1 MKTYAE
7 AVQYLYNSRPYGK
20 IKYGLYRIRELLE
33 RLGNPQES
41 YPIVHITGTNGKGSV
56 AAITRSILTSHGFK
70 TGLNVS
76 PHITSFRERIQVDG
90 RDISEDDVCKTL
102 RKLQPFL
109 EKMDRK
115 GEEYAPS
122 FFEVVT
128 AMSFLYFKEQKCDA
142 VVLEVGLGGRF
153 DASNVIDSSLVSVIT
168 SVGLDHTAILGDT
181 EEKIAKEKSGIIKF
195 NSPVVSGITRPA
207 IRRIVSETAGR
218 LNAPTFFYEK
228 DFNSQGVNY
237 AINNNTFDYRGD
249 MTIRNLRFRL
259 NGEHQIVNAAVAIKA
274 TEIGL
279 EKLGNGLDE
288 KCLRDGLESVRWP
301 GRFEVFSIHSRTVV
315 LDGAHN
321 PEAAKVL
328 RKTVERYFPDEKITL
343 LFGSLDDKDYES
355 NIRTLSKITDRV
367 IVCRV
372 PNYRSVHPERVA
384 DTWRK
389 YCSFVDLV
397 ESHEAAFETALS
409 TSEKVLVCG
418 SLYLVSE
425 IRNSLT
431 GVKESARRH

>member
-1 MKTYAE
+1 MKTYSE
-7 AVQYLYNSRPYGK
+7 AIHYLYNSRPYGK

-33 RLGNPQES
+33 LLGNPQES

-56 AAITRSILTSHGFK
+56 AEITRSILTSHGFK
-70 TGLNVS
+70 TGLNIS
-76 PHITSFRERIQVDG
+76 PHITTFRERIQVDG
-90 RDISEDDVCKTL
+90 RDISEEDVCKTL

-109 EKMDRK
+109 AKMDRK

-128 AMSFLYFKEQKCDA
+128 AMSFLHFKEQKCDA

-153 DASNVIDSSLVSVIT
+153 DASNVIASSLVSVIT
-168 SVGLDHTAILGDT
+168 SVGLDHTAILGDS
-181 EEKIAKEKSGIIKF
+181 EEKIAREKSGIIKV

-218 LNAPTFFYEK
+218 LDAPTFFYQR
-228 DFNSQGVNY
+228 DFDAYGREY

-249 MTIRNLRFRL
+249 KTIRNLRIRL
-259 NGEHQIVNAAVAIKA
+259 NGEHQIANAAIAIKTA
-274 TEIGL
+274 EIGL
-279 EKLGNGLDE
+279 EKMGNEVDE
-288 KCLRDGLESVRWP
+288 RCLREALVNVRWP
-301 GRFEVFSIHSRTVV
+301 GRFEVFSINSKTVV

-328 RKTVERYFPDEKITL
+328 RKTVERYFPKEKVTL

-367 IVCRV
+367 VVCRV
-372 PNYRSVHPERVA
+372 PNHRSVHPERVA

-409 TSEKVLVCG
+409 TSEKILVCG

-431 GVKESARRH
+431 GVKESAGRH

>member
-33 RLGNPQES
+33 HLGNPQES

-90 RDISEDDVCKTL
+90 RYISEDDVCKTL

-181 EEKIAKEKSGIIKF
+181 EEK
-195 NSPVVSGITRPA
+195 
-207 IRRIVSETAGR
+207 
-218 LNAPTFFYEK
+218 
-228 DFNSQGVNY
+228 
-237 AINNNTFDYRGD
+237 
-249 MTIRNLRFRL
+249 
-259 NGEHQIVNAAVAIKA
+259 
-274 TEIGL
+274 
-279 EKLGNGLDE
+279 
-288 KCLRDGLESVRWP
+288 
-301 GRFEVFSIHSRTVV
+301 
-315 LDGAHN
+315 
-321 PEAAKVL
+321 
-328 RKTVERYFPDEKITL
+328 
-343 LFGSLDDKDYES
+343 
-355 NIRTLSKITDRV
+355 
-367 IVCRV
+367 
-372 PNYRSVHPERVA
+372 
-384 DTWRK
+384 
-389 YCSFVDLV
+389 
-397 ESHEAAFETALS
+397 
-409 TSEKVLVCG
+409 
-418 SLYLVSE
+418 
-425 IRNSLT
+425 
-431 GVKESARRH
+431 

>member
-1 MKTYAE
+1 MKKYAE
-7 AVQYLYNSRPYGK
+7 AIQYLYNSRPYGK

-56 AAITRSILTSHGFK
+56 ATIARSILTTHGFR
-70 TGLNVS
+70 TGLNIS
-76 PHITSFRERIQVDG
+76 PHITTFRERIQVDG
-90 RDISEDDVCKTL
+90 SDISEDDVCETL
-102 RKLQPFL
+102 RKLEPSL

-128 AMSFLYFKEQKCDA
+128 AMSFLHFKEKKCDA

-181 EEKIAKEKSGIIKF
+181 EEKIAKEKSGIIKY

-218 LNAPTFFYEK
+218 LDAPAFFYQK
-228 DFNSQGVNY
+228 DFDAYGREYN
-237 AINNNTFDYRGD
+237 INKNTFDYRGKKS
-249 MTIRNLRFRL
+249 IRNLRIRL
-259 NGEHQIVNAAVAIKA
+259 NGEHQIANAAVAIKA

-279 EKLGNGLDE
+279 EKIGNGVDE
-288 KCLRDGLESVRWP
+288 RRLREALENVRWP
-301 GRFEVFSIHSRTVV
+301 GRFEVFSVNSKTVV

-328 RKTVERYFPDEKITL
+328 RRTVERYFPDEKITL

-355 NIRTLSKITDRV
+355 NIKTLSNITDRV

-372 PNYRSVHPERVA
+372 PNHRSVHPERVA

-397 ESHEAAFETALS
+397 ESHEAAFETALC
-409 TSEKVLVCG
+409 TSEKILVCG

-431 GVKESARRH
+431 GVKESAGRH

>member
-70 TGLNVS
+70 TGLNIS

-90 RDISEDDVCKTL
+90 RDICEDDVCKTL
-102 RKLQPFL
+102 RKLEPFL

-128 AMSFLYFKEQKCDA
+128 AMSFLHFREQKCDA

-228 DFNSQGVNY
+228 DFNAQGIDY

-249 MTIRNLRFRL
+249 KTIRNLRFRL

-279 EKLGNGLDE
+279 EKT
-288 KCLRDGLESVRWP
+288 
-301 GRFEVFSIHSRTVV
+301 GRME
-315 LDGAHN
+315 
-321 PEAAKVL
+321 
-328 RKTVERYFPDEKITL
+328 
-343 LFGSLDDKDYES
+343 
-355 NIRTLSKITDRV
+355 
-367 IVCRV
+367 
-372 PNYRSVHPERVA
+372 
-384 DTWRK
+384 
-389 YCSFVDLV
+389 
-397 ESHEAAFETALS
+397 
-409 TSEKVLVCG
+409 
-418 SLYLVSE
+418 
-425 IRNSLT
+425 
-431 GVKESARRH
+431 